1 MNDMTAPRAQ
11 FTHMKDGTGEDW
23 QIIAKSF
30 GDFSKGLSDRIM
42 THLRLLEGDFGGF
55 KIDRFQHCLQTA
67 TLAHRDGKDDEYVVC
82 ALLHDIGDTLGTFN
96 HADVAAV
103 LLEPFVSDANHWMV
117 KHHAIFQ
124 GYYFFQIGRAH
135 V

>member
-82 ALLHDIGDTLGTFN
+82 ALLHDIGDPWAPSTTPTWPPCCWNRSLAMPTTG
-96 HADVAAV
+96 
-103 LLEPFVSDANHWMV
+103 W
-117 KHHAIFQ
+117 
-124 GYYFFQIGRAH
+124 
-135 V
+135 